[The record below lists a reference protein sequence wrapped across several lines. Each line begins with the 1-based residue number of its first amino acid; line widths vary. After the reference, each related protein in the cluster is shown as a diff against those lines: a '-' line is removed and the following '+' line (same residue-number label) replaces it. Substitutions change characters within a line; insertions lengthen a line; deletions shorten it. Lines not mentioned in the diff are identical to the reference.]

1 MFNILQRQSM
11 VHTKGLT
18 SQAPP
23 SQKSFSRGSSR
34 SSSVSITS
42 PPKAGRLVSPAVVF
56 VLLHWVRCLSPLTL
70 NGDLVG
76 DLTQRGS
83 VALDTGSCKCVQL
96 YVSAEE

>member
-1 MFNILQRQSM
+1 MYK
-11 VHTKGLT
+11 KGLT

-56 VLLHWVRCLSPLTL
+56 VLLHCVRCLCPLTL

-76 DLTQRGS
+76 DLTHRGS
-83 VALDTGSCKCVQL
+83 GSLDTWSRKRSQL